1 MQILLPFWWP
11 WIKCYNINTKRL
23 TNPELITLVRDSSAS
38 HCCGWKRTDL
48 EFFRYAPPIFPINCF
63 GISCIISFWGH
74 ESAFLEICNKL
85 YSVYW
90 ISKQKVQLLII
101 LGHSVTGRCNDTVT
115 STWEQNKKTTEKKF
129 TGFLPRQGIR
139 LNVRSD

>member
-1 MQILLPFWWP
+1 MITNTLNAMQTLLPFWWP
-11 WIKCYNINTKRL
+11 WINRYNINTKRL

-85 YSVYW
+85 YSEYC
-90 ISKQKVQLLII
+90 ISKQKVQLLILVI
-101 LGHSVTGRCNDTVT
+101 LSQLLADAMKLLPVHG
-115 STWEQNKKTTEKKF
+115 NKIKR
-129 TGFLPRQGIR
+129 P
-139 LNVRSD
+139 